1 MNTLKMIGF
10 SDVEKARFSAVL
22 ALADPQLKQAWKI
35 TESVPADFYLIKERL
50 ITQMDAHE
58 ILKHLPRQQ
67 CIFIRRSDNA
77 LIVDGHQ
84 FFWGEQDVPSLR
96 YLVEF
101 FNQLSD
107 NKIASSSPSPPENQ
121 PTPIFETS
129 HFNPQQGFLG
139 HLLTPAKT
147 PQAFKL
153 AHQHADLTLYVD
165 AEQNSYYTKST
176 LEQLEPYFF
185 ATDTLQ
191 IANIT
196 AQQLLTATA
205 GQELKAQPL
214 THLLWFTT
222 FTCSQGKL
230 IEGHQKGDIVQLKR
244 WPNLNLPGCKRL
256 VKLAAYMHSNAV
268 DLDTV
273 QASTGIP
280 IAQIHNFYNACKVIG
295 LIAHSQHTDV
305 HEKTINDEQ
314 KQLLEK
320 IGKRLNET
328 LQLVA

>member
-1 MNTLKMIGF
+1 MNSLKMIGF
-10 SDVEKARFSAVL
+10 SDIEKARFSAILVL
-22 ALADPQLKQAWKI
+22 ADLQLKQAWKT

-67 CIFIRRSDNA
+67 CIFIRRSHDA

-101 FNQLSD
+101 FNQLGG
-107 NKIASSSPSPPENQ
+107 NKIAPSPPPLPENQ
-121 PTPIFETS
+121 PTPNFEIS
-129 HFNPQQGFLG
+129 PFNPQQGFLG
-139 HLLTPAKT
+139 HLLARAKT
-147 PQAFKL
+147 PQVFKL
-153 AHQHADLTLYVD
+153 AHQHADVPLYVD

-176 LEQLEPYFF
+176 LEQLEPYFS

-196 AQQLLTATA
+196 AQQLQTTIAD
-205 GQELKAQPL
+205 QELKAQPL

-230 IEGHQKGDIVQLKR
+230 IEGHQKGDIVHLKR
-244 WPNLNLPGCKRL
+244 WPDLNLPGCKRL
-256 VKLAAYMHSNAV
+256 IKLAAYMHSNAV

-280 IAQIHNFYNACKVIG
+280 IAQIHNFYNACKVIN
-295 LIAHSQHTDV
+295 LITHSQHTDI
-305 HEKTINDEQ
+305 HEKNINSEQ

-320 IGKRLNET
+320 IGKRLNQT